1 MPKSCVKK
9 KMEGG
14 MSRKAAVKAC
24 YSDTAKA
31 IAKGAVVGAAT
42 AGAAGLEG
50 GRKGAA
56 TVRKGKTYRRAVAGG
71 AIMGAVAGYSASKRK
86 KKKKK

>member
-50 GRKGAA
+50 GKKG
-56 TVRKGKTYRRAVAGG
+56 TIRKGKTYRGAVAGG
-71 AIMGAVAGYSASKRK
+71 ALMGAMAGYGASKRK